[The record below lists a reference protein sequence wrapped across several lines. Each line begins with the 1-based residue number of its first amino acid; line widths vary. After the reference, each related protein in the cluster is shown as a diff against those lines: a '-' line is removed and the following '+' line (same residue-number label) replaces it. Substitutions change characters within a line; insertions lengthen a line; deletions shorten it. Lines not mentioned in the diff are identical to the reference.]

1 MTKLIA
7 VALAAMLA
15 SFNAF
20 ADSGFVV
27 KPSAHSVAGTI
38 DRLEGLLKAKG
49 IAVVARVDHGAAA
62 KKADMK
68 LNPTQLL
75 IFGNPKLGTPLM
87 QSNQTIGIDLPL
99 KVLAWQD
106 NAGKVWVGY
115 SEPSELTKRHGIEN
129 RDDVAGKISGV
140 LKQLV
145 GEAVKP

>member
-7 VALAAMLA
+7 VAFAAMLV
-15 SFNAF
+15 SSNAF
-20 ADSGFVV
+20 ADGGFVV
-27 KPSAHSVAGTI
+27 KPSAHGVAQTI

-62 KKADMK
+62 QKANMK

-106 NAGKVWVGY
+106 NAGKVWIGY
-115 SEPSELTKRHGIEN
+115 NEPGELTKRHGIEN

-145 GEAVKP
+145 GEAAKP

>member
-1 MTKLIA
+1 MAKLIA
-7 VALAAMLA
+7 VALAAMLV

-20 ADSGFVV
+20 ADAGFVV
-27 KPSAHSVAGTI
+27 KPSAHGVASTI
-38 DRLEGLLKAKG
+38 DRLEGLLKSKG
-49 IAVVARVDHGAAA
+49 IAVVARVDHGAAS
-62 KKADMK
+62 KKVDMK

-115 SEPSELTKRHGIEN
+115 NEPSELTKRHGIEN

-145 GEAVKP
+145 GEAAKP